1 VVAFLTG
8 LIGLGYG
15 YYDFANDPRYFMTAW
30 RLPENLI
37 DVKNFVAVG
46 SMHNFSYIG
55 GTTGLLAAIY
65 FSLRRRLRRED
76 I

>member
-1 VVAFLTG
+1 MVIMISPMTL
-8 LIGLGYG
+8 
-15 YYDFANDPRYFMTAW
+15 DTAW

>member
-1 VVAFLTG
+1 
-8 LIGLGYG
+8 
-15 YYDFANDPRYFMTAW
+15 MTAW